1 MPFIVTTHVSACSPR
16 APHALRS
23 DQLSHDV
30 CLDEDCDVDDD
41 SPFKKIVLKVLAKK
55 TKMRRPVEIFWNTI
69 RINMLE
75 TETKKSDSGLIS
87 CEVTKPTP
95 KEIIKRLALRDW
107 KLKTIP

>member
-1 MPFIVTTHVSACSPR
+1 M
-16 APHALRS
+16 
-23 DQLSHDV
+23 
-30 CLDEDCDVDDD
+30 
-41 SPFKKIVLKVLAKK
+41 KVLAKK

-75 TETKKSDSGLIS
+75 TETKKSDSGVIS

-107 KLKTIP
+107 KLKTMPVDIFPTHPYFGECWSERLACAVTEPSVHN